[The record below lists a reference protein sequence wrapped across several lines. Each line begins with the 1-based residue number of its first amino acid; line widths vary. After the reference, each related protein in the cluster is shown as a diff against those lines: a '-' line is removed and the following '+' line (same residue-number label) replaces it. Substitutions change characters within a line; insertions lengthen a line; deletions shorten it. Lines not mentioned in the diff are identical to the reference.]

1 MEHLISKP
9 PSMFTCMMKINI
21 TFVVYMI
28 RMQTRIVSISYIIQV
43 DISET
48 ILILLYSTD
57 GQIIPPPRRQ
67 HFWENIFRSSLA
79 ALN

>member
-57 GQIIPPPRRQ
+57 GQIIPPPVD
-67 HFWENIFRSSLA
+67 NIFGKTFLGVR
-79 ALN
+79 